1 MQTNSTNSWP
11 GGSHEKASV
20 QNLVGRTSNR
30 KRNLSGNLEPN
41 PNPNPTSLPSN
52 DPLPENNEVARSEFN
67 KIVSR
72 AHWCKAR
79 GAVRT
84 NVCCRGSSRRRCVVG
99 DRRQKLRGSI
109 SIQRPFKRARSW
121 LTSFRKS
128 QIADKLAYTEP
139 PLGTYRSKRTCNTTP
154 ITPPSPPSPSRIC
167 MDTWIGI
174 QGVQLWEGNREQD

>member
-1 MQTNSTNSWP
+1 MLKKRDSIQQRQSSLFTRFPIYKTIKSLSQFSLVHRSTTNKKKTRIFLMQTNSTNSWP

-84 NVCCRGSSRRRCVVG
+84 NVRCRGSSRRRCVVG

-109 SIQRPFKRARSW
+109 SI
-121 LTSFRKS
+121 
-128 QIADKLAYTEP
+128 
-139 PLGTYRSKRTCNTTP
+139 
-154 ITPPSPPSPSRIC
+154 
-167 MDTWIGI
+167 
-174 QGVQLWEGNREQD
+174 

>member
-1 MQTNSTNSWP
+1 MLKKRDSIQQRQSSLFTRFPIYKTIKSFLNFHSCTLSLPIKRKLEYFLCKQTQQTP
-11 GGSHEKASV
+11 GLEDRTKKRGSKTWLE
-20 QNLVGRTSNR
+20 LGRTSNR

-52 DPLPENNEVARSEFN
+52 DPLPENNEIARSEFN

-84 NVCCRGSSRRRCVVG
+84 NVRCRGSSRRRCVVG

-109 SIQRPFKRARSW
+109 SI
-121 LTSFRKS
+121 
-128 QIADKLAYTEP
+128 
-139 PLGTYRSKRTCNTTP
+139 
-154 ITPPSPPSPSRIC
+154 
-167 MDTWIGI
+167 
-174 QGVQLWEGNREQD
+174 